1 MVYLILSSTIDQVI
15 QYSIFVGLGLG
26 RCSWYWFWL
35 IRCYD
40 VPVSFLFVHLYPMLS
55 VGQQPTTAL
64 FSSSLLVQEGVS
76 FCLEGISLSQQYTME
91 LRDLI
96 LQYLLTLCATLVL
109 PTSLWIICSC
119 NIFANM
125 RGFTPDTYQEKV
137 RENLEDTIVER
148 LCQQLNDLFP
158 QYGLTPSGNAPFS
171 TIVRN
176 LLDEVEA
183 PERLNFVSD
192 MYKSLVEN
200 GIQSP
205 FFHQLVQAFLAIMGG
220 G

>member
-1 MVYLILSSTIDQVI
+1 
-15 QYSIFVGLGLG
+15 
-26 RCSWYWFWL
+26 
-35 IRCYD
+35 
-40 VPVSFLFVHLYPMLS
+40 
-55 VGQQPTTAL
+55 
-64 FSSSLLVQEGVS
+64 
-76 FCLEGISLSQQYTME
+76 
-91 LRDLI
+91 
-96 LQYLLTLCATLVL
+96 
-109 PTSLWIICSC
+109 
-119 NIFANM
+119 M

-205 FFHQLVQAFLAIMGG
+205 FFHQIVQAFLAIMGG